1 MYLDEGHRNRSALV
15 SRIRHECDLFRNL
28 FRRSSSRLMRTLLA
42 LLASSGLVGASGFT
56 AVQPPA
62 LSPPKNGSKRFN
74 PNDRVQWSRNPLP
87 LGVGISQECMGS

>member
-42 LLASSGLVGASGFT
+42 LLASSGLVHPCT
-56 AVQPPA
+56 KIRTIVRA
-62 LSPPKNGSKRFN
+62 L
-74 PNDRVQWSRNPLP
+74 
-87 LGVGISQECMGS
+87 